1 MKILHLNYYENQGG
15 AAIAAQ
21 RIHNSLLN
29 KEVDKMMKE
38 VGFADT
44 GRVGALKQ
52 KKLYI
57 KDQIMKLQKEVD
69 LLGDP
74 VYTK

>member
-1 MKILHLNYYENQGG
+1 
-15 AAIAAQ
+15 
-21 RIHNSLLN
+21 LLN

>member
-1 MKILHLNYYENQGG
+1 MADANKLKNHILRLQETH
-15 AAIAAQ
+15 
-21 RIHNSLLN
+21 SLLN